1 MGILVCWDL
10 AFPEAFRALIR
21 QGAKIVIVPTFWMA
35 TDCLPEGLRIN
46 PDAEALFIR
55 SVLTARAFENTCCIV
70 FVNVG
75 GKAED
80 GCCGLSQVAMPLVGT
95 VKGSFDGPEE
105 GMRVVEVDMEVL
117 EIAERNYKVREDL
130 AKEDWHYGY
139 SHES

>member
-1 MGILVCWDL
+1 
-10 AFPEAFRALIR
+10 
-21 QGAKIVIVPTFWMA
+21 MA
-35 TDCLPEGLRIN
+35 TDCLPEGLKIN
-46 PDAEALFIR
+46 PDAEALFLR
-55 SVLTARAFENTCCIV
+55 STLIARAFENTCCVI

-80 GCCGLSQVAMPLVGT
+80 GYCGLSQVAMPLIGA

-105 GMRVVEVDMEVL
+105 GMRVGEVDMEVL

-139 SHES
+139 SHDS